1 MNSLLIKSLQLEY
14 ETSPITMLELCNK
27 HQVSEVE
34 LLGSEKWMK
43 TPSLPMVINNNDDD
57 EEDEAIEVDK
67 DTVFIDSLR
76 ETALLVLDS
85 VSTSLSQDDLTPRDL
100 KDLSSALA
108 TLRDT
113 VVGKPQPQNIS
124 VTNIQSAIVNYA
136 QMQLKRVEADC

>member
-34 LLGSEKWMK
+34 LIGSEKWVK
-43 TPSLPMVINNNDDD
+43 TQALPMVINHNDD
-57 EEDEAIEVDK
+57 EEEVTIEVDK
-67 DTVFIDSLR
+67 DAIFIDSLR
-76 ETALLVLDS
+76 STALLVLDS
-85 VSTSLSQDDLTPRDL
+85 VSTTLTQEDLTPRDL

-113 VVGKPQPQNIS
+113 VVGKPQPQNINN
-124 VTNIQSAIVNYA
+124 TYIQSAIVNYA